1 MKDLVEKRY
10 TVASPIGTEDER
22 KKIFNN
28 TLGKKFRHRFSSV
41 FEDDMKA
48 AKQLFMDLEEFEYAD
63 AIEKMIPAYMEGY
76 ERVMRIL
83 NNEKMSQHL
92 LPKFSAPGL
101 HSDANL
107 GNMLLVKVTAFNE
120 LGEPVQVDNEV
131 KFNDNGSDENKS
143 EALSFEVFKSFFGIV
158 HQGIL
163 SKKYH
168 VELVEDM
175 ESELPGKLK
184 LTM

>member
-1 MKDLVEKRY
+1 ME
-10 TVASPIGTEDER
+10 
-22 KKIFNN
+22 
-28 TLGKKFRHRFSSV
+28 
-41 FEDDMKA
+41 A
-48 AKQLFMDLEEFEYAD
+48 AKQLFIELEEFEYAD
-63 AIEKMIPAYMEGY
+63 AIEKMIPAYIEGAK
-76 ERVMRIL
+76 RVMRIL
-83 NNEKMSQHL
+83 NHVKMSQHL

-107 GNMLLVKVTAFNE
+107 GNMLLVPVTTFNE

-143 EALSFEVFKSFFGIV
+143 EALSFEVFKSYFGIV

-168 VELVEDM
+168 VEKV
-175 ESELPGKLK
+175 ESEIQGKLK